1 MQKKNTTLNFKG
13 QTFIIGLDVHKKSWN
28 IAIRSNGLLLKIF
41 SMNPNADELWK
52 YLTKNY
58 PEGEYRS
65 VYEAGFSGFR
75 SHRELLQKG
84 IHNIVVNAADIPTS
98 SKEKMMKTDPSDSAK
113 LARELESGNLKGI
126 FIPDELSQ
134 ELRSFCRLRYQMMQN
149 QTRVKN
155 RIKGYLAYYG
165 HNLPENH
172 QLVHWSGRFIE
183 HLKTLEFNYPLGK
196 VQLEIY
202 MAELL
207 EIRSRLLLILKTIRK
222 YIRDYKRQDELEL
235 LLSIPGFGYTT
246 AVTFLT
252 ELIDINRFSRFD
264 QLAGFVGLV
273 PSTKSSG
280 EKDKTIGLSNRFN
293 KYLRTILIEAAWTA
307 VRKDPALILSF
318 SRLTKRMSKQ
328 KAIIRIAKKL
338 LSRMDHVWRH
348 RTKYVFSVVE

>member
-1 MQKKNTTLNFKG
+1 MQKKNTTLNFTG
-13 QTFIIGLDVHKKSWN
+13 QTFFIGLDVHKKSWN
-28 IAIRSNGLLLKIF
+28 VAIRSNGLLLKIF
-41 SMNPNADELWK
+41 SINPDANELWK

-58 PEGEYRS
+58 PKGEYRS

-75 SHRELLQKG
+75 AHRELLQKG

-113 LARELESGNLKGI
+113 LARELASDNLKGI
-126 FIPDELSQ
+126 YIPDELSQ

-155 RIKGYLAYYG
+155 RIKSYLAYYG

-172 QLVHWSGRFIE
+172 QLVHWSGRFID
-183 HLKTLEFNYPLGK
+183 HLKTLEFISPLGK
-196 VQLEIY
+196 DQLEIY
-202 MAELL
+202 IAELL

-222 YIRDYKRQDELEL
+222 YIREYKRQDELEL

-246 AVTFLT
+246 AITFLT
-252 ELIDINRFSRFD
+252 ELIDIDRFSRFD

-273 PSTKSSG
+273 PSTRSSG

-293 KYLRTILIEAAWTA
+293 KYLRTMLIEAAWIA

-318 SRLTKRMSKQ
+318 SQLTKRMSKQ
-328 KAIIRIAKKL
+328 EAIIRIAKKL

>member
-1 MQKKNTTLNFKG
+1 MQKKNTTLNFTG
-13 QTFIIGLDVHKKSWN
+13 QTFFIGLDVHKKSWN
-28 IAIRSNGLLLKIF
+28 VAIRSNGLLLKIF
-41 SMNPNADELWK
+41 SMNPDADELWK

-58 PEGEYRS
+58 PKGEYRS

-75 SHRELLQKG
+75 VHRELLQKG

-113 LARELESGNLKGI
+113 LARELANDNLKGI
-126 FIPDELSQ
+126 YIPDELSQ

-155 RIKGYLAYYG
+155 RIKSYLAYYG
-165 HNLPENH
+165 HFLPENH

-183 HLKTLEFNYPLGK
+183 HLKTLGFIYPLGK
-196 VQLEIY
+196 DQLDIY
-202 MAELL
+202 IAELL
-207 EIRSRLLLILKTIRK
+207 ELRSRLLLILKTIRK
-222 YIRDYKRQDELEL
+222 YIREYKRQDELEL

-246 AVTFLT
+246 AITFLT
-252 ELIDINRFSRFD
+252 ELIDIDRFSRFD

-273 PSTKSSG
+273 PSTRSSG

-293 KYLRTILIEAAWTA
+293 KYLRTILIEAAWIA

-318 SRLTKRMSKQ
+318 SQLTKRMSKQ

-338 LSRMDHVWRH
+338 LSRMDHVWRN
-348 RTKYVFSVVE
+348 RTKYIFSVVE